1 MKLNQDK
8 CFLLIYGYKHEN
20 IWVQNG
26 EEIIWEK
33 NKPVTTT
40 LLIIFWNF
48 KMF

>member
-33 NKPVTTT
+33 NKPVTNNPAHNI
-40 LLIIFWNF
+40 LEF
-48 KMF
+48 